1 MNEKRGD
8 GRFGSRGEEAKE
20 EKSESGVIDCW
31 SEEKDG
37 GCSFTEKVLQVQEQR
52 QNSSHQVK
60 VSHARCLWR

>member
-8 GRFGSRGEEAKE
+8 GRFGSRGEEVKE

-37 GCSFTEKVLQVQEQR
+37 GCSVLQVQEQR

-60 VSHARCLWR
+60 VSRARCLWR